1 MALATYSDLQT
12 AVANW
17 LNRSDLTTYVPD
29 FIALAEER
37 IYNRLRV
44 RAMEAALNST
54 ISSGVIAVPADYIE
68 LKSAYVDGSPTYLL
82 ERGSV
87 EDVYAKYPTRSAQGK
102 PLYIAREGS
111 NFIFGPYPDSAYTI
125 KGIYYKRLT
134 ALSNSNTSNWLTTN
148 APSLLLFGSLCEAI
162 PFLKD
167 DARVGIW
174 EQKYAQALDVT
185 NRTDKREG
193 LSGSSLTMSAGSTP

>member
-12 AVANW
+12 AVATW
-17 LNRSDLTTYVPD
+17 LNRTDLAAYVPD

-44 RAMEAALNST
+44 RAMETALNAT
-54 ISSGVIAVPADYIE
+54 IASGVVAVPADYLE
-68 LKSAYVDGSPTYLL
+68 LKSAYVDGAPAYLL
-82 ERGSV
+82 ERASV
-87 EDVYAKYPTRSAQGK
+87 EDIYAKYPTRSGQGK

-111 NFIFGPYPDSAYTI
+111 NFVFGPYPDGAYTI
-125 KGIYYKRLT
+125 KGIYYKRLP
-134 ALSNSNTSNWLTTN
+134 ALSGTNTSNWLTTN
-148 APSLLLFGSLCEAI
+148 APSLLLFGALCEAI

-174 EQKYAQALDVT
+174 EQKYAQALDAA
-185 NRTDKREG
+185 NRTDRREG
-193 LSGSSLTMSAGSTP
+193 LSGSSLTMSAGAAP